1 MRSPVVRRSN
11 VFKRYSMRS
20 AAALVVMLAGLLA
33 GPNATLD
40 AAPQHRAQV
49 PDFYR
54 LKVGDLEVTALY
66 DGAGVFDPHWLSGTS
81 RRQKATFGCRRKS
94 LLRRRRMRNRS
105 SRVRKPSP
113 RRTSRPASGTRL
125 LATSQSSTACKSS
138 RCLVI
143 PRDILAISFHQRDK
157 RSCFGVTPSMH
168 SVSSCSTPRSPWYST
183 STRLRLQR
191 RGSNC
196 CLSSRARML

>member
-94 LLRRRRMRNRS
+94 LLRHRRMRNRS
-105 SRVRKPSP
+105 SRVRKPSQ
-113 RRTSRPASGTRL
+113 RRTSRLVNGTRL
-125 LATSQSSTACKSS
+125 VVRRQLSTSCNSS
-138 RCLVI
+138 RYLVI
-143 PRDILAISFHQRDK
+143 LPDILAMSFHQRDK
-157 RSCFGVTPSMH
+157 RSCFGVTPSTP
-168 SVSSCSTPRSPWYST
+168 SVSSCSTPRSPWSST
-183 STRLRLQR
+183 STRLPLQ
-191 RGSNC
+191 
-196 CLSSRARML
+196 